1 MSNPAAEKNSFHNV
15 EQAQIPVDSGGDQ
28 LGFALFL
35 AIAVHALIIFGIG
48 FTIAL
53 SSPPAPTLEVTL
65 AQHNTEQQPEEAD
78 YLAQH
83 NQQGSGDQSDKA
95 QITTDRQSPLPAP
108 AVQET
113 EPVAAT
119 PQQRRHAE
127 ATALLTT
134 TAASDRST
142 PSAERAEQDTGEQ
155 AENFDQAT
163 RQELASLQARLDQQ
177 RQEYSRMPRINR
189 LTAASTRSA
198 NEAAYMHYWVQ
209 RIEQT
214 GNRFYPEEARRR
226 GIFGNLR
233 LAVTLLPDGDVESI
247 EILQSSGQ
255 AILDQAAIR
264 IVRQAGP
271 FDPFPSELKEWD
283 KFEIIRTWQFIAGN
297 QLKTDS

>member
-1 MSNPAAEKNSFHNV
+1 MSQSLSQKNSFHNV

-53 SSPPAPTLEVTL
+53 SQPPATSLEVTL
-65 AQHNTEQQPEEAD
+65 AQHNAQKEPDRAD
-78 YLAQH
+78 FLAQH
-83 NQQGSGDQSDKA
+83 NQQGSGDQAEKS
-95 QITTDRQSPLPAP
+95 QMTTDRLADLPAP
-108 AVQET
+108 SVQDT
-113 EPVAAT
+113 QPVSTT
-119 PQQRRHAE
+119 PQQQRHTE

-134 TAASDRST
+134 TGFSERSVSD
-142 PSAERAEQDTGEQ
+142 AERAEQDSGEQ
-155 AENFDQAT
+155 QENLNQST
-163 RQELASLQARLDQQ
+163 LTELASLQARLDQQ

-198 NEAAYMHYWVQ
+198 EEAAYMHYWVQ

-214 GNRFYPEEARRR
+214 GNSHYPEEARRR
-226 GIFGNLR
+226 GIFGDLR
-233 LAVTLLPDGDVESI
+233 LAVTLLPGGNVESI

-264 IVRQAGP
+264 IVRQAAP
-271 FDPFPSELKEWD
+271 FQAFPDELKDWD

-297 QLKTDS
+297 QLKTGS